1 MPEPTLSQIQ
11 ARKRQLAIRIKSIDW
26 DLADLR
32 SERFDL
38 AQELA
43 QLETA
48 EIKLHIQTHG
58 ITYILNKT
66 CSKAKEPTERKPRQP
81 DATKLLREMSK
92 EELRNL
98 LRSQGVI

>member
-32 SERFDL
+32 SERSDL

-48 EIKLHIQTHG
+48 EIKLHIQQHG
-58 ITYILNKT
+58 VTYIMGNKPKQPQT
-66 CSKAKEPTERKPRQP
+66 TERKPKQP
-81 DATKLLREMSK
+81 DASKILREMSK

-98 LRSQGVI
+98 LKSQGVI